1 MSEIVHKILYSLG
14 RYPKIIQYLLL
25 FFIEIYFGFTVK
37 CYTAFGIWWYIMTH
51 DIDVLNKKYCGLTG
65 FDEFY
70 TTLNGAWRGAK

>member
-1 MSEIVHKILYSLG
+1 MWKIVNNILYSLE

-37 CYTAFGIWWYIMTH
+37 CTMAFDLWRYIMIH
-51 DIDVLNKKYCGLTG
+51 DIDEVNKKYCGLTG

-70 TTLNGAWRGAK
+70 HYLNGGSK